1 MNRIRL
7 LVCKRILERF
17 FRSKQQKSKKEW
29 AFFSLPILFYFYE
42 IDGERRQAA

>member
-17 FRSKQQKSKKEW
+17 FQSKQQKSKKEW
-29 AFFSLPILFYFYE
+29 AFFAHSFLFL
-42 IDGERRQAA
+42 